1 MMGNSKRSKPD
12 DMMGAW
18 KDIFH
23 YIGKYKFAFILTL
36 LLSALSSILALLGP
50 YFISEMTDL
59 IQKGLSMEM
68 DIERIRNIGFIL
80 IAIYLISGIFTFF
93 ENYMMATV
101 SQRCAQMFRMD
112 ISRKMNRI
120 PLRYFDQSSKGDVM
134 SRVTNDVDTLGAS
147 MNQCIGSLVTSITTL
162 LISFIL
168 MAVLNIPLTL
178 LSVCIA
184 VVGFILIKVIAKR
197 TQRYFRSQ
205 QKNLGSMNSL
215 VEEQYT
221 GHTVVSIYAGQKKA
235 MERFD
240 TINEE
245 LGDSAF
251 RSQFLGGI
259 SSHLNGLISNV
270 GYVLICV
277 TGAILYM
284 HGETTIGTIVAF
296 MIYVKLFTGAFSQ
309 ISNAVVNMQSVAA
322 AAERVFIFLNYE
334 EMPIEERRIEITDVK
349 GRVEFR
355 DVHFGYSKEREI
367 IHGFSAIAEPG
378 QKISIVGATGSGKTT
393 MINLLMRFYEVDSGD
408 ILIDGTSTK
417 DMTREQVRDLFGMVL
432 QETWMFE
439 GTVRENIVFNR
450 EDVDDD
456 ELDRVCESVGLKH
469 FISSLPEGYD
479 TMISDVDS
487 MSVGQRQQIAIAR
500 AMIGDPHMIILDE
513 ATSSV
518 DPLTEKLIKD
528 ATNAMMK
535 GKTSFVIAHR
545 LSTIIDADK
554 IIVMDDGRIV
564 ETGRHEELLNKN
576 GVYKELFD
584 SQFDVAD

>member
-59 IQKGLSMEM
+59 IQKGLSVEM

-168 MAVLNIPLTL
+168 MAILNIPLTL

-221 GHTVVSIYAGQKKA
+221 GHTVVSIYAGQRKA

-245 LGDSAF
+245 LGNSAF

-270 GYVLICV
+270 GYVLVCV

-408 ILIDGTSTK
+408 ILIDGISTK
-417 DMTREQVRDLFGMVL
+417 NMTREQVRDLFGMVL

-450 EDVDDD
+450 EGVDDD
-456 ELDRVCESVGLKH
+456 ELDRICESVGLKH
-469 FISSLPEGYD
+469 FISSLPKGYD

-500 AMIGDPHMIILDE
+500 AMIGDPRMIILDE

-576 GVYKELFD
+576 GIYKELFD

>member
-59 IQKGLSMEM
+59 IQKGLSVEM

-168 MAVLNIPLTL
+168 MAILNIPLTL

-221 GHTVVSIYAGQKKA
+221 GHTVVSIYAGQRKA

-245 LGDSAF
+245 LGNSAF

-270 GYVLICV
+270 GYVLVCV

-417 DMTREQVRDLFGMVL
+417 NMTREQVRDLFGMVL

-450 EDVDDD
+450 EGVDDD

-487 MSVGQRQQIAIAR
+487 MSLGQRQQIAIAR
-500 AMIGDPHMIILDE
+500 AMIGDPRMIILDE

-576 GVYKELFD
+576 GIYKELFD

>member
-1 MMGNSKRSKPD
+1 
-12 DMMGAW
+12 MMGAW

-59 IQKGLSMEM
+59 IQKGLSVEM

-168 MAVLNIPLTL
+168 MAILNIPLTL

-221 GHTVVSIYAGQKKA
+221 GHTVVSIYAGQRKA

-245 LGDSAF
+245 LGNSAF

-270 GYVLICV
+270 GYVLVCV

-417 DMTREQVRDLFGMVL
+417 NMTREQVRDLFGMVL

-450 EDVDDD
+450 EGVDDD

-500 AMIGDPHMIILDE
+500 AMIGDPRMIILDE

-576 GVYKELFD
+576 GIYKELFD

>member
-1 MMGNSKRSKPD
+1 MMGNSKKSKPD

-18 KDIFH
+18 KDIFR

-221 GHTVVSIYAGQKKA
+221 GHTVVSIYAGQRKA

-245 LGDSAF
+245 LGNSAF

-270 GYVLICV
+270 GYVLVCV

-334 EMPIEERRIEITDVK
+334 EMPVEERRIEITDIK
-349 GRVEFR
+349 GRVEFC

-487 MSVGQRQQIAIAR
+487 MSVGQRQQTAIAR
-500 AMIGDPHMIILDE
+500 AMIGDPRMIILDE

>member
-184 VVGFILIKVIAKR
+184 AVGFILIKVIAKR

-270 GYVLICV
+270 GYVLVCV

-576 GVYKELFD
+576 GIYKELFD

>member
-59 IQKGLSMEM
+59 IQKGLSVEM

-80 IAIYLISGIFTFF
+80 IAIYLISDIFTFF

-168 MAVLNIPLTL
+168 MAILNIPLTL

-221 GHTVVSIYAGQKKA
+221 GHTVVSIYAGQRKA

-245 LGDSAF
+245 LGNSAF

-270 GYVLICV
+270 GYVLVCV

-417 DMTREQVRDLFGMVL
+417 NMTREQVRDLFGMVL

-500 AMIGDPHMIILDE
+500 AMIGDPRMIILDE

-576 GVYKELFD
+576 GIYKELFD

>member
-59 IQKGLSMEM
+59 IQKGLSVEM

-168 MAVLNIPLTL
+168 MAILNIPLTL

-184 VVGFILIKVIAKR
+184 VVGFILIKVITKR

-221 GHTVVSIYAGQKKA
+221 GHTVVSIYAGQRKA

-245 LGDSAF
+245 LGNSAF

-270 GYVLICV
+270 GYVLVCV

-417 DMTREQVRDLFGMVL
+417 NMTREQVRDLFGMVL

-500 AMIGDPHMIILDE
+500 AMIGDPRMIILDE

-576 GVYKELFD
+576 GIYKELFD

>member
-59 IQKGLSMEM
+59 IQKGLSVEM

-168 MAVLNIPLTL
+168 MAILNIPLTL

-184 VVGFILIKVIAKR
+184 VVGFILIKVIVKR

-221 GHTVVSIYAGQKKA
+221 GHTVVSIYAGQRKA

-245 LGDSAF
+245 LGNSAF

-270 GYVLICV
+270 GYVLVCV

-417 DMTREQVRDLFGMVL
+417 NMTREQVRDLFGMVL

-450 EDVDDD
+450 EGVDDD

-500 AMIGDPHMIILDE
+500 AMIGDPRMIILDE

-576 GVYKELFD
+576 GIYKELFD

>member
-235 MERFD
+235 RERFD

-270 GYVLICV
+270 GYVLVCV

-439 GTVRENIVFNR
+439 GTVRKNIVFNR

-576 GVYKELFD
+576 GIYKELFD

>member
-18 KDIFH
+18 KDIFR

-59 IQKGLSMEM
+59 IQKGLSVEM

-221 GHTVVSIYAGQKKA
+221 GHTVVSIYAGQRKA

-245 LGDSAF
+245 LGNSAF

-270 GYVLICV
+270 GYVLVCV

-500 AMIGDPHMIILDE
+500 AMIGDPRMIILDE

-545 LSTIIDADK
+545 LSTIIDADM

-576 GVYKELFD
+576 GIYKELFD

>member
-59 IQKGLSMEM
+59 IQKGLSVEM

-168 MAVLNIPLTL
+168 MAILNIPLTL

-221 GHTVVSIYAGQKKA
+221 GHTVVSIYAGQRKA

-245 LGDSAF
+245 LGNSAF

-270 GYVLICV
+270 GYVLVCV

-417 DMTREQVRDLFGMVL
+417 NMTREQIRDLFGMVL

-439 GTVRENIVFNR
+439 GTVREHIVFNR
-450 EDVDDD
+450 EGVDDD

-500 AMIGDPHMIILDE
+500 AMIGDPRMIILDE

-576 GVYKELFD
+576 GIYKELFD

>member
-168 MAVLNIPLTL
+168 MAILNIPLTL

-221 GHTVVSIYAGQKKA
+221 GHTVVSIYAGQRKA

-245 LGDSAF
+245 LGNSAF

-270 GYVLICV
+270 GYVLVCV

-417 DMTREQVRDLFGMVL
+417 NMTREQVRDLFGMVL

-450 EDVDDD
+450 EGVDDD

-487 MSVGQRQQIAIAR
+487 MSLGQRQQIAIAR
-500 AMIGDPHMIILDE
+500 AMIGDPRMIILDE

-576 GVYKELFD
+576 GIYKELFD

>member
-270 GYVLICV
+270 GYVLVCV

-367 IHGFSAIAEPG
+367 IHGLSAIAEPG

-479 TMISDVDS
+479 TIISDVDS

-500 AMIGDPHMIILDE
+500 AMIGDPRMIILDE

-576 GVYKELFD
+576 GIYKELFD

>member
-221 GHTVVSIYAGQKKA
+221 GHTVVSIYAGQRKA

-245 LGDSAF
+245 LGNSAF

-270 GYVLICV
+270 GYVLVCV

-417 DMTREQVRDLFGMVL
+417 NMTREQVRDLFGMVL

-450 EDVDDD
+450 EGVDDD

-500 AMIGDPHMIILDE
+500 AMIGDPRMIILDE

-576 GVYKELFD
+576 GIYKELFD

>member
-59 IQKGLSMEM
+59 IQKGLSVEM

-168 MAVLNIPLTL
+168 MAILNIPLTL

-221 GHTVVSIYAGQKKA
+221 GHTVVSIYAGQREA

-245 LGDSAF
+245 LGNSAF

-270 GYVLICV
+270 GYVLVCV

-417 DMTREQVRDLFGMVL
+417 NMTREQVRDLFGMVL

-450 EDVDDD
+450 EGVDDD

-500 AMIGDPHMIILDE
+500 AMIGDPRMIILDE

-576 GVYKELFD
+576 GIYKELFD

>member
-59 IQKGLSMEM
+59 IQKGLSVEM

-168 MAVLNIPLTL
+168 MAILNIPLTL

-221 GHTVVSIYAGQKKA
+221 GHTVVSIYAGQRKA

-245 LGDSAF
+245 LGNSAF

-270 GYVLICV
+270 GYVLVCV

-334 EMPIEERRIEITDVK
+334 EMPIEERRIEITNVK

-417 DMTREQVRDLFGMVL
+417 NMTREQVRDLFGMVL

-450 EDVDDD
+450 EGVDDD

-500 AMIGDPHMIILDE
+500 AMIGDPRMIILDE

-576 GVYKELFD
+576 GIYKELFD

>member
-1 MMGNSKRSKPD
+1 MMGNSKKSKPD

-18 KDIFH
+18 KDIFR

-221 GHTVVSIYAGQKKA
+221 GHTVVSIYAGQRKA

-245 LGDSAF
+245 LGNSAF

-270 GYVLICV
+270 GYVLVCV

-334 EMPIEERRIEITDVK
+334 EMPVEERRIEITDIK
-349 GRVEFR
+349 GRVEFC

-500 AMIGDPHMIILDE
+500 AMIGDPRMIILDE

>member
-59 IQKGLSMEM
+59 IQKGLSVEM

-270 GYVLICV
+270 GYVLVCV

-417 DMTREQVRDLFGMVL
+417 NMTREQVRDLFGMVL

-450 EDVDDD
+450 EGVDDD

-500 AMIGDPHMIILDE
+500 AMIGDPRMIILDE

-576 GVYKELFD
+576 GIYKELFD

>member
-59 IQKGLSMEM
+59 IQKGLSVEM

-168 MAVLNIPLTL
+168 MAILNIPLTL

-221 GHTVVSIYAGQKKA
+221 GHTVVSIYAGQRKA

-245 LGDSAF
+245 LGNSAF

-259 SSHLNGLISNV
+259 SSYLNGLISNV
-270 GYVLICV
+270 GYVLVCV

-417 DMTREQVRDLFGMVL
+417 NMTREQVRDLFGMVL

-500 AMIGDPHMIILDE
+500 AMIGDPRMIILDE

-576 GVYKELFD
+576 GIYKELFD

>member
-59 IQKGLSMEM
+59 IQKGLSVEM

-168 MAVLNIPLTL
+168 MAILNIPLTL

-184 VVGFILIKVIAKR
+184 VVGFILIKVITKR

-221 GHTVVSIYAGQKKA
+221 GHTVVSIYAGQRKA

-245 LGDSAF
+245 LGNSAF

-270 GYVLICV
+270 GYVLVCV

-355 DVHFGYSKEREI
+355 DIHFGYSKEREI

-417 DMTREQVRDLFGMVL
+417 NMTREQVRDLFGMVL

-450 EDVDDD
+450 EGVDDD

-500 AMIGDPHMIILDE
+500 AMIGDPRMIILDE

-576 GVYKELFD
+576 GIYKELFD

>member
-59 IQKGLSMEM
+59 IQKGLSVEM

-80 IAIYLISGIFTFF
+80 IAIYLISDIFTFF

-168 MAVLNIPLTL
+168 MAILNIPLTL

-221 GHTVVSIYAGQKKA
+221 GHTVVSIYAGQRKA

-245 LGDSAF
+245 LGNSAF

-270 GYVLICV
+270 GYVLVCV

-417 DMTREQVRDLFGMVL
+417 NMTREQVRDLFGMVL

-450 EDVDDD
+450 EGVDDD

-500 AMIGDPHMIILDE
+500 AMIGDPRMIILDE

-576 GVYKELFD
+576 GIYKELFD

>member
-59 IQKGLSMEM
+59 IQKGLSVEM

-168 MAVLNIPLTL
+168 MAILNIPLTL

-184 VVGFILIKVIAKR
+184 VVGFILIKVITKR

-221 GHTVVSIYAGQKKA
+221 GHTVVSIYAGQRKA

-245 LGDSAF
+245 LGNSAF

-270 GYVLICV
+270 GYVLVCV

-355 DVHFGYSKEREI
+355 DIHFGYSKEREI

-417 DMTREQVRDLFGMVL
+417 NMTREQVRDLFGMVL

-500 AMIGDPHMIILDE
+500 AMIGDPRMIILDE

-576 GVYKELFD
+576 GIYKELFD

>member
-59 IQKGLSMEM
+59 IQKGLSVEM

-168 MAVLNIPLTL
+168 MAILNIPLTL

-221 GHTVVSIYAGQKKA
+221 GHTVVSIYAGQRKA

-245 LGDSAF
+245 LGNSAF

-270 GYVLICV
+270 GYVLVCV

-417 DMTREQVRDLFGMVL
+417 NMTREQVRDLFGMVL
-432 QETWMFE
+432 QETWIFE

-500 AMIGDPHMIILDE
+500 AMIGDPRMIILDE

-576 GVYKELFD
+576 GIYKELFD

>member
-59 IQKGLSMEM
+59 IQKGLSVEM

-168 MAVLNIPLTL
+168 MAILNIPLTL

-197 TQRYFRSQ
+197 TQHYFRSQ

-221 GHTVVSIYAGQKKA
+221 GHTVVSIYAGQRKA

-245 LGDSAF
+245 LGNSAF

-270 GYVLICV
+270 GYVLVCV

-322 AAERVFIFLNYE
+322 ATERVFIFLNYE

-417 DMTREQVRDLFGMVL
+417 NMTREQVRDLFGMVL

-450 EDVDDD
+450 EGVDDD

-500 AMIGDPHMIILDE
+500 AMIGDPRMIILDE

-576 GVYKELFD
+576 GIYKELFD

>member
-18 KDIFH
+18 KDIFR

-168 MAVLNIPLTL
+168 MTVLNIPLTL
-178 LSVCIA
+178 LSICIA

-221 GHTVVSIYAGQKKA
+221 GHTVVSIYAGQRKA
-235 MERFD
+235 IERFD
-240 TINEE
+240 IINEE
-245 LGDSAF
+245 LGNSAF

-270 GYVLICV
+270 GYVLVCV

-500 AMIGDPHMIILDE
+500 AMIGDPRMIILDE

-545 LSTIIDADK
+545 LSTIIDADM

-576 GVYKELFD
+576 GIYKELFD